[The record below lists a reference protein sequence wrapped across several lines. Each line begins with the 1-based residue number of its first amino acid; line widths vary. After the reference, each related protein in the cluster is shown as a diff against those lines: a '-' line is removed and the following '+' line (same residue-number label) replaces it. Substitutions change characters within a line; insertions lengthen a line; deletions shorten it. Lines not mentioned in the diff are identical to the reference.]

1 MRCLYVPTLF
11 AILFFTVSTLQA
23 QCPTIDAGEDLY
35 LCFPPGPANLNGS
48 IDGPYLDFMW
58 TPTTGLAG
66 TQTLTPTVLTTQ
78 NAIYV
83 LKVRGVDLGN
93 NLIQNGDFESGNSNF
108 WSEYLYSPGDLWPE
122 GVYDVLPNPQT
133 AHANFAPCTDHTSG
147 SGNMMAVNGAG
158 APNLNVWCQT
168 VPVMPNT
175 DYAFSAWVTTLVSS
189 SPALLQFSIN
199 GSTIGPIFGAPAS
212 TCTWANFY
220 TTWNSG
226 ANSSATICIVN
237 QNTVLGGNDF
247 GLDDIVFSPIC
258 VVTDT
263 VRVNIINIQATASP
277 AISTIPCEGATIT
290 LSGVG
295 SSTGQDISYFWETAN
310 GNIVSGET
318 TLNPVVNAAGTYTL
332 TVTYN
337 NGVAECTKTATV
349 SVIESPNP
357 LFAWIDQPN
366 PIGCGSSTSL
376 LIGHSSQSAFSS
388 YQWTAGPGGNF
399 TSGTTGPTATV
410 DQPGDYTLLVTNT
423 MTGCTAE
430 ATATVIAATNP
441 PAAEAAS
448 DVSVFNCAT
457 STATLDGAGSSTGNN
472 IAYAWT
478 AFNGGNITAGAN
490 TMTASADAPGSY
502 VLTVTNTTNGCTAS
516 DTLVIIANNILP
528 EVTIQ
533 PPGVFTCNTDT
544 LLLSGSVNTANV
556 TTEWIPGAG
565 GALASDSSQ
574 LSVNI
579 LSPGIYILS
588 ALDTTNF
595 CLGSDTIVVGIDTLP
610 PLVAILA
617 PDTIT
622 CQTPNITLSGTG
634 SSAGPN
640 FNYLW
645 TTGNGGNIVSGDT
658 TLNPGVNAP
667 GAYTLLVTN
676 TTTGC
681 QADSAVLVVAD
692 ADALVAVANAP
703 DTLTCADT
711 LVVLNA
717 NGSSTIPG
725 LIYVW
730 TTTNGQIAG
739 GGDSPTPT
747 VAATGT
753 YQLLLTNPANG
764 CTATDDIDVQE
775 NTAAPGLSIEAPDT
789 LTCANPSLSLQGQNN
804 GPGTSFEYLWTTG
817 NGGNIVSGNTT
828 LNPEVNAP
836 GNYTLTAT
844 NLLTGCTATTSVTV
858 ALEAGTPVAIATV
871 PGPIDCSNPTQTL
884 NTGGSSTGPGFD
896 FSWSTTDGNFTGGQ
910 NSPSPTVDAPG
921 TYALTVTNLSNG
933 CTATT
938 VLTVL
943 EDTALPPA
951 DAGPDGLLT
960 CTAAV
965 FSLSANNGQAD
976 PVLLFSW
983 ETTGGGFSGNP
994 DSITVGTTLPG
1005 MYILTVLNSQNGC
1018 VSTDTVQVDANQVPP
1033 DVTIPTPETLTCV
1046 LTSSTLNALGG
1057 NPNFS
1062 YAWSTANGQFV
1073 SGQNSAAPVVDAP
1086 GTYTLLVTDTVNG
1099 CTGTFMTTVPEDIAI
1114 PQADAG
1120 PAPTLTCAQPQ
1131 AVLQGTV
1138 EPGPGISILWT
1149 SANGNIVSG
1158 ENTASPV
1165 VDQPGDYQLLV
1176 TNTGNGCTNMV
1187 AVAVQQN
1194 TTTPT
1199 ANAGPDATLS
1209 CSLNSL
1215 KLSGSGSGGGATFNW
1230 TAANGGNIVSG
1241 STTLNPTIDAPGT
1254 YILLVT
1260 DPVNGCTATDS
1271 VVVANDATA
1280 PMATAGN
1287 PGSLTCAVTQL
1298 NLQGNGSVG
1307 ANFTHNWT
1315 AAPGGN
1321 IVSGANTLSPVVN
1334 APGVYTLTITNL
1346 TNGCTATATSTVG
1359 QNITPPAVQIAA
1371 PNVLTCTVQSTSLSG
1386 SPTGANFSYFWQTT
1400 GGAIVSGGATPTPII
1415 SQPGTYTL
1423 RVTNQTNGCTATA
1436 SVAVVADKMPPV
1448 LSIATPQTLTCAN
1461 PTASLSGSVSQ
1472 PATGFSSVWTTIDG
1486 QLISGQ
1492 NSLAPVVGAP
1502 GNYVLTVQNLQNG
1515 CTASA
1520 AVLVNQNITPPV
1532 ADAGPAPTITC
1543 ASPQVALDG
1552 TASSGQGP
1560 LTFSWSG
1567 GLISSGQN
1575 SPAPTVTE
1583 AAGYTLLVTDA
1594 ANGCTAIASVTVLEN
1609 TTPPD
1614 VLIAPPLVRTC
1625 LRDTV
1630 VLDAGASSNGPGY
1643 SFNWTTAD
1651 GQFSSGQNSLTPLVQ
1666 AAGIYVLTIQNQQN
1680 GCSSTASV
1688 SVLEDLAAPNA
1699 DAGPGDELHCNNA
1712 ETTLQGSST
1721 TPAALSFAWVATSG
1735 GNILSGANSANP
1747 TVNSAGAYLLTV
1759 TNTGNGCTATDAVTV
1774 TEVPPPVFTPEV
1786 IQPDC
1791 HQATGSIAI
1800 GAITGGVAPFRYSRD
1815 GGQQFQPSP
1824 NFSGLA
1830 PGAYTLVVQDAYNC
1844 AAAIDVAILPPFVPE
1859 LTLSVGPVL
1868 ELGDSLQLEPVLNM
1882 PYSQVA
1888 SWQWTPADGLSC
1900 TDCPSPWA
1908 RPFRPTIYR
1917 LQITD
1922 LNGCTA
1928 EADVVVQ
1935 VDRRRN
1941 LYAPTIFSPNGD
1953 GENDRFLLFGRG
1965 VAEIQTLRIFDRW
1978 GNQLFLNEHFQP
1990 NDENEGWDGRYRGQ
2004 DMNPA
2009 VFIWQ
2014 AVIRFVDGAV
2024 EVYAG
2029 DVTLYR

>member
-1 MRCLYVPTLF
+1 M
-11 AILFFTVSTLQA
+11 LFFTAFSLQA

-78 NAIYV
+78 NATYV

-133 AHANFAPCTDHTSG
+133 DHPNFSPCTDHTSG

-158 APNLNVWCQT
+158 VPNLNVWCQT

-226 ANSSATICIVN
+226 GNSSATICIVN

-263 VRVNIINIQATASP
+263 VKVNIINIQAAASP
-277 AISTIPCEGATIT
+277 AISNIPCEGANIT
-290 LSGVG
+290 LSGAG
-295 SSTGQDISYFWETAN
+295 SSTGQDISYLWETPN

-349 SVIESPNP
+349 SVIDSPNP

-376 LIGHSSQSAFSS
+376 LVGHSSQSAFST

-430 ATATVIAATNP
+430 TTTTVIAATNP
-441 PAAEAAS
+441 PTAEAAS

-457 STATLDGAGSSTGNN
+457 STAMLTGAGSSTGNN
-472 IAYAWT
+472 IAYAWA
-478 AFNGGNITAGAN
+478 AFNGGNIATGGN
-490 TMTASADAPGSY
+490 TLDATADAPGTY
-502 VLTVTNTTNGCTAS
+502 VLTVTNTSNGCTAS
-516 DTLVIIANNILP
+516 DTLVIIANNVSP

-533 PPGVFTCNTDT
+533 PPGVFTCATDT
-544 LLLSGSVNTANV
+544 LLISGSVNTSKV
-556 TTEWIPGAG
+556 TTEWTSGTG
-565 GALASDSSQ
+565 GTLSGDSSL
-574 LSVNI
+574 LSINI
-579 LSPGIYILS
+579 LTPGMYMLS
-588 ALDTTNF
+588 ALDTSNF
-595 CLGSDTIVVGIDTLP
+595 CIGSDTILVGIDTIP
-610 PLVAILA
+610 PLVAILP

-622 CQTPNITLSGTG
+622 CQTPNITLSGAG

-645 TTGNGGNIVSGDT
+645 MAGNGGNIVSGDT
-658 TLNPGVNAP
+658 TPNPGINAP
-667 GAYTLLVTN
+667 GIYTLLVTN
-676 TTTGC
+676 TNTGC

-725 LIYVW
+725 LTYAW
-730 TTTNGQIAG
+730 TTANGQIAS
-739 GGDSPTPT
+739 GGDSATPT
-747 VAATGT
+747 VASTGT

-764 CTATDDIDVQE
+764 CTATDDIQVQE
-775 NTAAPGLSIEAPDT
+775 NIAAPGLSIGMPDT
-789 LTCANPSLSLQGQNN
+789 LTCAHPSLSLQGQNN
-804 GPGTSFEYLWTTG
+804 GPGTSFEYLWTAG

-828 LNPEVNAP
+828 LNPEINAP

-844 NLLTGCTATTSVTV
+844 NLLTGCTATASVTV
-858 ALEAGTPVAIATV
+858 ALEAGTPVALAAV
-871 PGPIDCSNPTQTL
+871 PGPIDCTNPTQTL
-884 NTGGSSTGPGFD
+884 NTSGSSTGPGFD
-896 FSWSTTDGNFTGGQ
+896 FSWSTADGHFTGGQ

-938 VLTVL
+938 ALTVL
-943 EDTALPPA
+943 EDTAFPPA

-960 CTAAV
+960 CAEAV

-976 PVLLFSW
+976 PMLLYSW
-983 ETTGGGFSGNP
+983 ETIGGGFGGNP

-1005 MYILTVLNSQNGC
+1005 VYILTVLNGQNGC
-1018 VSTDTVQVDANQVPP
+1018 VSTDTVLVDANQILP
-1033 DVTIPTPETLTCV
+1033 DVNIPTPEMLTCV
-1046 LTSSTLNALGG
+1046 QASSTLNALGG
-1057 NPNFS
+1057 NPDFS
-1062 YAWSTANGQFV
+1062 YAWSTTNGQFV

-1086 GTYTLLVTDTVNG
+1086 GAYTLLVTDTVNG
-1099 CTGTFMTTVPEDIAI
+1099 CTNTFMTTVLQDIAI

-1120 PAPTLTCAQPQ
+1120 LSPTLTCIQPQ
-1131 AVLQGTV
+1131 AVLQGVV
-1138 EPGPGISILWT
+1138 EPGPGISILWA

-1158 ENTASPV
+1158 GTSATPT

-1176 TNTGNGCTNMV
+1176 TNTSNGCTNTATV
-1187 AVAVQQN
+1187 LVLQN
-1194 TTTPT
+1194 TITPT

-1209 CSLNSL
+1209 CSLNAL
-1215 KLSGSGSGGGATFNW
+1215 KLNGSGAANGGATFNW
-1230 TAANGGNIVSG
+1230 TAFNGGNLVSG

-1254 YILLVT
+1254 YVLLVT
-1260 DPVNGCTATDS
+1260 DPANGCTATDS

-1280 PMATAGN
+1280 PMATASN

-1315 AAPGGN
+1315 ATSGGN

-1334 APGVYTLTITNL
+1334 APGIYILTVTNL
-1346 TNGCTATATSTVG
+1346 TNGCTATAQSTVG

-1371 PNVLTCTVQSTSLSG
+1371 PGVLTCSVQSFALSG
-1386 SPTGANFSYFWQTT
+1386 SPSGANFSYFWQTT
-1400 GGAIVSGGATPTPII
+1400 GGAIVSGGTTPTPII

-1423 RVTNQTNGCTATA
+1423 RVTNMTNGCTATA
-1436 SVAVVADKMPPV
+1436 TVPVLADKAPPI

-1461 PTASLSGSVSQ
+1461 PTTSLNGTVSQ
-1472 PATGFSSVWTTIDG
+1472 PTTGFSSTWTTTDG

-1492 NSLAPVVGAP
+1492 TSLAPMVGAP
-1502 GNYVLTVQNLQNG
+1502 GSYTLTVQNLQNG

-1520 AVLVNQNITPPV
+1520 VVLVDQNITPPM

-1552 TASSGQGP
+1552 AASSGQGM
-1560 LTFSWSG
+1560 LTYSWSG
-1567 GLISSGQN
+1567 GQIGSGAN
-1575 SPAPTVTE
+1575 TPGPTVLE
-1583 AAGYTLLVTDA
+1583 ATSYTLVVTDA
-1594 ANGCTAIASVTVLEN
+1594 ANGCTASASVTVLEN
-1609 TTPPD
+1609 TTPPNA
-1614 VLIAPPLVRTC
+1614 LIAQPLVRTC
-1625 LRDTV
+1625 ARDTV
-1630 VLDAGASSNGPGY
+1630 VLDASASSSGPGY
-1643 SFNWTTAD
+1643 SLNWATAN

-1666 AAGIYVLTIQNQQN
+1666 AAGVYVLTIQNQQN

-1688 SVLEDLAAPNA
+1688 TVLEDLAAPNA
-1699 DAGPGDELHCNNA
+1699 DAGPGDELHCNHA

-1721 TPAALSFAWVATSG
+1721 TAATLTFAWLATSG
-1735 GNILSGANSANP
+1735 GNIVSGANSASP
-1747 TVNSAGAYLLTV
+1747 MVNSAGTYQLTV
-1759 TNTGNGCTATDAVTV
+1759 TNTGNGCTATDAVTI
-1774 TEVPPPVFTPEV
+1774 TEVPPPTFTPEL

-1791 HQATGSIAI
+1791 HRTTGSIAI
-1800 GAITGGVAPFRYSRD
+1800 GAITGGVAPFRYSKNN
-1815 GGQQFQPSP
+1815 GLQFQPSP

-1844 AAAIDVAILPPFVPE
+1844 AAAVEVAILPPFIPE
-1859 LTLSVGPVL
+1859 VTLSVGPVL
-1868 ELGDSLQLEPVLNM
+1868 ELGDSLLLEPELNM
-1882 PYSQVA
+1882 PFNQVA

-1922 LNGCTA
+1922 QNGCTA

-1978 GNQLFLNEHFQP
+1978 GNQLYLNEHFQP
-1990 NDENEGWDGRYRGQ
+1990 NEESEGWDGRFRGQ
-2004 DMNPA
+2004 DMNPG
-2009 VFIWQ
+2009 VFVWQ
-2014 AVIRFVDGAV
+2014 AVIKFVDGAV